1 MNEIQEVKNAL
12 QEADAIL
19 IGASNGLS
27 ISEGFNIFENSD
39 WFKENFKEFIEKY
52 GIRNVLEGCF
62 TQYPNEEEKWKYWSK
77 LIHLVSNSYIPSTI
91 MKDLYQLVKDK
102 DYFVI
107 TSNGEDHFVPSGFDK
122 DKVFELEGKF
132 TEMRCSAECSDS
144 VVSDTKVIEDLYN
157 APNLKIFNDHLPVCP
172 QCGSPME
179 VNMATNH
186 NFFQTP
192 SYKEKNKELE
202 EFLDRNYDKKLVILE
217 LGVGWRNQM
226 IKAPLMKLTKQIP
239 NTTYITINKGEIY
252 IPDEIQ
258 DKSYGLDADISSALK
273 SLV

>member
-1 MNEIQEVKNAL
+1 MNEIQEVKKIL

-62 TQYPNEEEKWKYWSK
+62 TQYPNEEEKWRYWSK

-132 TEMRCSAECSDS
+132 TEMRCSAECSNS

-157 APNLKIFNDHLPVCP
+157 APDSKIFNDHLPVCP

-186 NFFQTP
+186 NFLQTP

-258 DKSYGLDADISSALK
+258 DKSYGLDADILSALK